1 MGAHMSKIKL
11 TKKTQKEFGTAI
23 SEFLEGTPFVP
34 EYIDAPPADMVE
46 ASVEAV
52 VNEAEVLPV
61 EGAFE
66 AALGSFKEKL
76 KTIEND
82 MLLQEGEI
90 EDAFMDAT
98 EELGEPVAELTME
111 ELEALTKPDAPE
123 PTVEDVAPTQNWDM
137 PATAT
142 TEALKTP
149 RKSVKITLPAI
160 KETPAFVGYDAD
172 GTQRWFK
179 KTALISWMYS
189 PDKSMVEV
197 EMKPSTAKTHGLIA
211 A

>member
-1 MGAHMSKIKL
+1 MSKIKL

-23 SEFLEGTPFVP
+23 SGFLEGTPFVP

-46 ASVEAV
+46 APVEAV
-52 VNEAEVLPV
+52 GNEAE
-61 EGAFE
+61 
-66 AALGSFKEKL
+66 ALAFKEFFEEL
-76 KTIEND
+76 VTNESTAIETVD
-82 MLLQEGEI
+82 LDKGHEIEPEMPEEI
-90 EDAFMDAT
+90 ED
-98 EELGEPVAELTME
+98 LGEPVAELTME
-111 ELEALTKPDAPE
+111 ELEALTKPDVPE
-123 PTVEDVAPTQNWDM
+123 PVVEDVAPTQNWDM
-137 PATAT
+137 PATPA
-142 TEALKTP
+142 TEALKPP

-172 GTQRWFK
+172 GTPRWFK
-179 KTALISWMYS
+179 KTALISWVYS